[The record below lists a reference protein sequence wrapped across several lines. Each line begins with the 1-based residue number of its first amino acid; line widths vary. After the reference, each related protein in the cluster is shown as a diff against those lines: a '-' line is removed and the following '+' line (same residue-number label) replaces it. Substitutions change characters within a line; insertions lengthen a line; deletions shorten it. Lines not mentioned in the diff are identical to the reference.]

1 MANKPTA
8 DATERRITD
17 GKSDPYTPEPA
28 GANVTQTP
36 IDGRITVV
44 FESPLKRGNH
54 TIPEVQL
61 RKPSS
66 GELRG
71 LSLHDVLQLDV
82 TAMHKLLPRITAPA
96 LTENDVSQLDPV
108 DLVALGGEI
117 AGFFVPKT
125 AKNSLIA

>member
-8 DATERRITD
+8 ETTERRITD
-17 GKSDPYTPEPA
+17 GKSDTD
-28 GANVTQTP
+28 NTQTSGAYT
-36 IDGRITVV
+36 DGRITVV
-44 FESPLKRGNH
+44 FETPLKRGNH

-71 LSLHDVLQLDV
+71 LNLHDALNLDV
-82 TAMHKLLPRITAPA
+82 NAMHKLLPRITAPA

-117 AGFFVPKT
+117 AGFFVPK
-125 AKNSLIA
+125 ASKNSLTA